1 MPHYPV
7 GGAGFGAVEIF
18 LQGVRCNG
26 TEYSLQECSGFY
38 NLGYTNGTCAD
49 PYRAAGVICYY
60 QPPPECYD
68 GDIRLANESYWNPF
82 NGNETVAPTSSTY
95 IRSGTV
101 LVCVNGTYG
110 AVCAKNWD
118 NNDAAVVC
126 RNLGFY
132 PPRDGKFLLH

>member
-68 GDIRLANESYWNPF
+68 GDIILANESYSDSI
-82 NGNETVAPTSSTY
+82 NETGPVALSSRAYT
-95 IRSGTV
+95 RSGTV

-110 AVCAKNWD
+110 AVCANNWD
-118 NNDAAVVC
+118 DNDAAVVC
-126 RNLGFY
+126 RYLAFN
-132 PPRDGKFLLH
+132 PSKDGKSV